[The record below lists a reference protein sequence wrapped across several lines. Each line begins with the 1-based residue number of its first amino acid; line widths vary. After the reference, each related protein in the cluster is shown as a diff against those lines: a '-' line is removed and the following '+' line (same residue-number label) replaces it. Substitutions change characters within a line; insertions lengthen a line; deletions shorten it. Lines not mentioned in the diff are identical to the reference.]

1 MKCVHLC
8 FSFTFN
14 VFLPIPKGYLSHL
27 LLLLSSSVTS
37 HTVCKFT
44 GPFPWALTTL
54 FCYFHCEFPIS
65 MNTNLCKWICLP
77 QHSPQLWYQPCK
89 SSFLRYQ
96 RMSTGPQKFRAAGSA
111 RLWRAHQLWIW
122 GEEKGAPA
130 PKQQMQLPHLKTRK
144 VLNSFLCFWG
154 V

>member
-8 FSFTFN
+8 FPFTFN
-14 VFLPIPKGYLSHL
+14 VFLPIPKGFLCHL

-54 FCYFHCEFPIS
+54 FCYFHREFRSVWIQIS
-65 MNTNLCKWICLP
+65 VSESVCLSTHHNSDTSHVNP
-77 QHSPQLWYQPCK
+77 QFLWY
-89 SSFLRYQ
+89 L

-130 PKQQMQLPHLKTRK
+130 PKQQMQLPRLKIRK
-144 VLNSFLCFWG
+144 VLNIFLCFWG